1 MWHPASEALP
11 NIDATVA
18 EQAIHLFDRV
28 LGHQAA
34 CLRQGLANHRDGQR
48 SPGHD
53 AQRGRGERVH
63 ALCVE
68 AVAVQA
74 VNERADVAVIT
85 GASGAIGSASAQRL
99 AQAGAKVLVGYNTK
113 PDQADAVVKSLPGSG
128 HRTIRIPMLET
139 SLIRE
144 AAAFVEN
151 EYGRCDVL
159 VNSAGF
165 TRMIPHSDLEALDD
179 DLIDAIFAANVRG
192 PFATIRAFAPLMKRS
207 GDAVIVNISSVA
219 AIVGTGSNIA
229 YGGSKAVLD
238 TMALSLARV
247 LGPEIR
253 VLTVSPAAVD
263 TAFVPGRT
271 TAMVEKV
278 ASTTPLKRVVQAD
291 EVAQAVMAAVVHLT
305 STTGW
310 IIPVDGGKL
319 VG

>member
-1 MWHPASEALP
+1 MNL
-11 NIDATVA
+11 
-18 EQAIHLFDRV
+18 
-28 LGHQAA
+28 
-34 CLRQGLANHRDGQR
+34 QGK
-48 SPGHD
+48 
-53 AQRGRGERVH
+53 
-63 ALCVE
+63 
-68 AVAVQA
+68 VAV
-74 VNERADVAVIT
+74 VT
-85 GASGAIGSASAQRL
+85 GASGGIGSLTAHRL
-99 AQAGAKVLVGYNTK
+99 AEAGCKVVVGYNSRAAE
-113 PDQADAVVKSLPGSG
+113 ADKVAAKLPGSS
-128 HRTIRIPMLET
+128 HRVARMPMEDT
-139 SLIRE
+139 
-144 AAAFVEN
+144 AALHDVAAMVER

-165 TRMIPHSDLEALDD
+165 TRMIPHSDLEALTDE
-179 DLIDAIFAANVRG
+179 LIDAIFVANVRG
-192 PFATIRAFAPLMKRS
+192 PFATIRAFAPLMRRS

-229 YGGSKAVLD
+229 YGGSKAALD

-291 EVAQAVMAAVVHLT
+291 EVAQAVMAAVVNLT

>member
-1 MWHPASEALP
+1 MDLK
-11 NIDATVA
+11 DK
-18 EQAIHLFDRV
+18 
-28 LGHQAA
+28 
-34 CLRQGLANHRDGQR
+34 
-48 SPGHD
+48 
-53 AQRGRGERVH
+53 
-63 ALCVE
+63 
-68 AVAVQA
+68 
-74 VNERADVAVIT
+74 VAVIA
-85 GASGAIGSASAQRL
+85 GGSGAIGSAAARRL
-99 AQAGAKVLVGYNTK
+99 ARAGAKIVVGFNSK
-113 PDQADAVVKSLPGSG
+113 PDQAEAVVKTLSGAG
-128 HRTIRIPMLET
+128 HRAIRIPMLET
-139 SLIRE
+139 PLILE
-144 AAAFVEN
+144 AATIVAD

-159 VNSAGF
+159 VNAAGF
-165 TRMIPHSDLEALDD
+165 TRMIPHTDLQALTD

-192 PFATIRAFAPLMKRS
+192 PFATIRAFVPLMKKS
-207 GDAVIVNISSVA
+207 GDAVIVNISSIA

-229 YGGSKAVLD
+229 YGGSKAALD

-291 EVAQAVMAAVVHLT
+291 EVAQAVMAAVVNLT
-305 STTGW
+305 SSTGW

>member
-1 MWHPASEALP
+1 MDL
-11 NIDATVA
+11 
-18 EQAIHLFDRV
+18 
-28 LGHQAA
+28 
-34 CLRQGLANHRDGQR
+34 QGK
-48 SPGHD
+48 
-53 AQRGRGERVH
+53 
-63 ALCVE
+63 
-68 AVAVQA
+68 VAV
-74 VNERADVAVIT
+74 VT
-85 GASGAIGSASAQRL
+85 GGSGAIGSATARQL
-99 AQAGAKVLVGYNTK
+99 AAGGAKIVVGYNSK
-113 PDQADAVVKSLPGSG
+113 PEQAAVVAAELPGTG
-128 HRTIRIPMLET
+128 HRTMHIPMLDT
-139 SLIRE
+139 ALIRE
-144 AAAFVEN
+144 AASVVERD
-151 EYGRCDVL
+151 YGRCDVL

-165 TRMIPHSDLEALDD
+165 TRMIPHHDLEALDD

-219 AIVGTGSNIA
+219 AISGTGSNIA
-229 YGGSKAVLD
+229 YGGSKAAMD

-271 TAMVEKV
+271 TAMVERV

-319 VG
+319 VT

>member
-1 MWHPASEALP
+1 MDLQ
-11 NIDATVA
+11 DK
-18 EQAIHLFDRV
+18 
-28 LGHQAA
+28 
-34 CLRQGLANHRDGQR
+34 
-48 SPGHD
+48 
-53 AQRGRGERVH
+53 
-63 ALCVE
+63 
-68 AVAVQA
+68 
-74 VNERADVAVIT
+74 VAVIT
-85 GASGAIGSASAQRL
+85 GGSGAIGSASAQRL
-99 AQAGAKVLVGYNTK
+99 AAAGAKIVIGYNAR
-113 PDQADAVVKSLPGSG
+113 PEQADAVMQALPGSG

-139 SLIRE
+139 PLIRE
-144 AAAFVEN
+144 AAATVER

-165 TRMIPHSDLEALDD
+165 TRMIPHTDLEALTDE
-179 DLIDAIFAANVRG
+179 LIDAIFAANVRG
-192 PFATIRAFAPLMKRS
+192 PFATIRTFAPLMKRS
-207 GDAVIVNISSVA
+207 GDAVIVNISSIA
-219 AIVGTGSNIA
+219 AIVGTGSNVA
-229 YGGSKAVLD
+229 YGGSKAALD

-278 ASTTPLKRVVQAD
+278 AATTPLKRVVQAD

-310 IIPVDGGKL
+310 VIPVDGGKL

>member
-1 MWHPASEALP
+1 MDL
-11 NIDATVA
+11 N
-18 EQAIHLFDRV
+18 
-28 LGHQAA
+28 GK
-34 CLRQGLANHRDGQR
+34 
-48 SPGHD
+48 
-53 AQRGRGERVH
+53 
-63 ALCVE
+63 
-68 AVAVQA
+68 VAV
-74 VNERADVAVIT
+74 VT
-85 GASGAIGSASAQRL
+85 GGSGAIGAATAHRL
-99 AQAGAKVLVGYNTK
+99 AQAGAKIVIGYNSR
-113 PDQADAVVKSLPGSG
+113 PEQANAVVKALPGTG
-128 HRTIRIPMLET
+128 HRAIRIPMLET
-139 SLIRE
+139 KLIRE
-144 AAAFVEN
+144 AATMVER

-165 TRMIPHSDLEALDD
+165 TRMIPHHDLEALTD

-229 YGGSKAVLD
+229 YGGSKAALD
-238 TMALSLARV
+238 TMALSLARI

-291 EVAQAVMAAVVHLT
+291 EVAQAVMAAVVNLT

>member
-1 MWHPASEALP
+1 MDLE
-11 NIDATVA
+11 
-18 EQAIHLFDRV
+18 
-28 LGHQAA
+28 GK
-34 CLRQGLANHRDGQR
+34 
-48 SPGHD
+48 
-53 AQRGRGERVH
+53 
-63 ALCVE
+63 
-68 AVAVQA
+68 
-74 VNERADVAVIT
+74 VAVIA
-85 GASGAIGSASAQRL
+85 GGSGAIGAASAQRL
-99 AQAGAKVLVGYNTK
+99 AQGGARIVIGYNSRR
-113 PDQADAVVKSLPGSG
+113 DQADAVVKALPGTG
-128 HRTIRIPMLET
+128 HCAIRIPILET
-139 SLIRE
+139 PLIRE
-144 AAAFVEN
+144 AAGMVEHA
-151 EYGRCDVL
+151 YGRCDVL

-165 TRMIPHSDLEALDD
+165 TRMIPHHDLEALTD

-229 YGGSKAVLD
+229 YGGSKAALD
-238 TMALSLARV
+238 TMALSLARI

-291 EVAQAVMAAVVHLT
+291 EVAQAVMAAVVNLT

-310 IIPVDGGKL
+310 IIPVDGGKM